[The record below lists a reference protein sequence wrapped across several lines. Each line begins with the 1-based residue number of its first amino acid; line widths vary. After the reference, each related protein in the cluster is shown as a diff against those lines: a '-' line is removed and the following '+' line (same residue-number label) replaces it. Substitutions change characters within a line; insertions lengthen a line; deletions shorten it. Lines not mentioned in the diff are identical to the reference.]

1 VLDVERYTLTYDD
14 IKSLMRDLKNIG
26 AHNATDGRARGLLGR
41 GFLAKLAAG
50 YEAYRVAGK
59 LPATYEVVYGHAW
72 RAEDK
77 LVLADGVAPI
87 AFRTRTK

>member
-1 VLDVERYTLTYDD
+1 MPPMAV
-14 IKSLMRDLKNIG
+14 
-26 AHNATDGRARGLLGR
+26 H
-41 GFLAKLAAG
+41 AACWVG
-50 YEAYRVAGK
+50 AYRVAGK

>member
-1 VLDVERYTLTYDD
+1 
-14 IKSLMRDLKNIG
+14 
-26 AHNATDGRARGLLGR
+26 ATDGRARGLLGR